1 MFESEFS
8 AIQKCQ
14 NNNLESSADKIFLA
28 RRGSSNALNRKF
40 VLSPET
46 ILNREDLYVH
56 ILANFFAGMATR
68 VAFYDERSLFA
79 FHSLKQEL
87 FNIHQLWVLMSQV
100 FAIYSKFSIRLMDYE
115 EVKCIYLFEKNFLVL
130 DAVFATAIF
139 CDRFGSSTTQFE
151 PGESFLAGGGNSLV
165 APKF

>member
-1 MFESEFS
+1 MFEAEFF

-14 NNNLESSADKIFLA
+14 KNNFESCAEELFLA
-28 RRGSSNALNRKF
+28 RRGSSNGLNRKF
-40 VLSPET
+40 VLSPEV
-46 ILNREDLYVH
+46 ILNKQDLYVH

-68 VAFYDERSLFA
+68 VAFYDDKSLFA

-87 FNIHQLWVLMSQV
+87 FNVQQLWVLMSQV
-100 FAIYSKFSIRLMDYE
+100 FTIYSQFSIRLMDYE
-115 EVKCIYLFEKNFLVL
+115 DVKCIYLFDNNCLVL
-130 DAVFATAIF
+130 DAVYATAIF
-139 CDRFGSSTTQFE
+139 CDRFGASTLQFE